1 MKTRFLILL
10 FSVFCILLPTSFAV
24 AQDPRDPDGEV
35 SHDPPPPPPA
45 SPTTVK
51 VGLFIRQ
58 VTDVDQIS
66 EDFTI
71 EAFMDWEWIDPR
83 LAFDAEAYGYEEK
96 LFINEEVEALLFRN
110 EVWWPELEITNERGS
125 RDTEE
130 RALAIHP
137 DGTVIYR
144 ERFSAKIQAD
154 FKLRRFPFDHQ
165 EFHIYIES
173 FIYEHHDL
181 VIEADTHVIGF
192 GENLGEEEWV
202 LEKITSKITERADV
216 RSETG
221 DTFSELELDL
231 ELSRHIGFYVYRI
244 FIPLISII
252 AIFCA
257 TFWLNNYEIQL
268 TASTTGLLTLVAFD
282 FAISESLPN
291 LAYLTFLDTIVMVSF
306 VLSALAVVTNLLLLR
321 LEKNEQLDAA
331 RRWNRMAL
339 ISFPIGYILSYILI
353 WFVFI

>member
-1 MKTRFLILL
+1 MKARHLL
-10 FSVFCILLPTSFAV
+10 LALCLCFIILPTSFV
-24 AQDPRDPDGEV
+24 LAQDPRDPDDEV
-35 SHDPPPPPPA
+35 THEPPPPPPA

-58 VTDVDQIS
+58 ITSVDQIS
-66 EDFTI
+66 EDFSI
-71 EAFMDWEWIDPR
+71 EAFMDWEWLDPR
-83 LAFDAEAYGYEEK
+83 LAFDAEAYGYGEK
-96 LFINEEVEALLFRN
+96 LFVNEELEALLFRN
-110 EVWWPELEITNERGS
+110 EIWWPELEITNERGS

-137 DGTVIYR
+137 DGTVLYR

-154 FKLRRFPFDHQ
+154 FKLSRFPFDDQ

-173 FIYEHHDL
+173 FIYESHDL
-181 VIEADTHVIGF
+181 VIVPDLDVIGF
-192 GENLGEEEWV
+192 GDNLGEEEWV
-202 LEKITSKITERADV
+202 LEKITPQINAREDV

-231 ELSRHIGFYVYRI
+231 TLDRHVEFYIYRI
-244 FIPLISII
+244 LVPLFSII
-252 AIFCA
+252 TIFCA

-291 LAYLTFLDTIVMVSF
+291 LAYLTFLDTVVMVSF
-306 VLSALAVVTNLLLLR
+306 ILAALAVVVNLLLLR
-321 LEKNEQLDAA
+321 FEKQEEHARA
-331 RRWNRMAL
+331 RRWNKIAL
-339 ISFPIGYILSYILI
+339 IGFPVSYILSYLLI